1 MLAGWAPVPKAWLS
15 SAGAVI
21 SFEAD
26 VGAST
31 QFVVGL
37 KGADAGAMEETCCRK
52 LVKEPLTSNRTPS

>member
-21 SFEAD
+21 TFEAD
-26 VGAST
+26 VGAS

-37 KGADAGAMEETCCRK
+37 KGADAGEMEETCCLK